1 MLRVAQV
8 LKSNGT
14 DGELL
19 LSFFDV
25 APEDM
30 DLQEPVFIAFDGLPV
45 PFYFESFTPKGTNR
59 ALVRLTGVR
68 SLKDADELAGQ
79 AVYADYFEEEAEEDL
94 VGWKVCNADGQ
105 AVGTVVDYEDIP
117 GNPCLWVKRPDGE
130 QVLIPFH
137 EDLIVSIDQKT
148 GTLTLNI
155 PDGILNL
162 NN

>member
-45 PFYFESFTPKGTNR
+45 PFFFESVQPRGGRFIVKFEGIDT
-59 ALVRLTGVR
+59 
-68 SLKDADELAGQ
+68 LA
-79 AVYADYFEEEAEEDL
+79 EAEEL
-94 VGWKVCNADGQ
+94 VGREVTFENETEEEEDTL
-105 AVGTVVDYEDIP
+105 VGLQVRDSRTRRIIGEIVDSSDYGGNIVITVETVDRGEVLLPIHEELIVGIHNDIITLDIP
-117 GNPCLWVKRPDGE
+117 EG
-130 QVLIPFH
+130 LI
-137 EDLIVSIDQKT
+137 
-148 GTLTLNI
+148 
-155 PDGILNL
+155 
-162 NN
+162 